1 MQTMLE
7 TEKNIALPEV
17 TSFSPQ
23 TDKKFEPDKHLPLLV
38 DYLNQKV
45 LNRHSTCLRGGACE
59 PFYRAPKILAGAHGQ
74 DQWLPAMIEFRED
87 YPRSALHELA
97 HWCIAGSNRRKQDDY
112 GYWYVPDGRTKAQQ
126 KMFFQVEIKPQALEQ
141 IFCEILG
148 IPFEASVDNLG
159 GEAPTKEETEA
170 FTAALQAQRLIWR
183 KTGLPRRAQAI
194 CTALNEFAAL
204 YLKSDKAAQQGPP

>member
-1 MQTMLE
+1 MLE
-7 TEKNIALPEV
+7 TEKNTDLPEI
-17 TSFSPQ
+17 TSFFPQ
-23 TDKKFEPDKHLPLLV
+23 ADKKFESDKHLPLLV

-45 LNRHSTCLRGGACE
+45 LNRHSTCLRGGASE
-59 PFYRAPKILAGAHGQ
+59 PFYRAPKIVSSHQEQTCWRQAV
-74 DQWLPAMIEFRED
+74 IEFRKD

-97 HWCIAGSNRRKQDDY
+97 HWCIAGPERRMQDDY

-148 IPFEASVDNLG
+148 IPFEACVDNLG

-194 CTALNEFAAL
+194 CTTLNEFAAL
-204 YLKSDKAAQQGPP
+204 YLKSDKAAQQGPL